1 MNTRKERL
9 FYLDFIRAI
18 ATVSIVIT
26 HFNARYS
33 AHIPEIKG
41 RMIGL
46 EKIGNIGSGEWGVS
60 LFFIISGAALMYVY
74 EKENDWKRFYQKR
87 FMSIYP
93 MFWMAYS
100 AVLAVYVLKNR
111 TMIGDGIPKWR
122 FLFTILGFDG
132 LLSVNGYA
140 TFYLLGEWF
149 LGAIILLY
157 IIFPVLKKAINTNL
171 WGAVALAVAGY
182 IIGLVICSKIALVPA
197 TILLVRLPE
206 FAFGM
211 IFVKLNWRAD
221 WKISIL
227 ALILIIA
234 NMIFKPEIP
243 ASIQT
248 TYIGISS
255 FLVLVFVSALVKNKG
270 IKKICEGISKYS
282 YAVFLVHH
290 IIIINVMNFVDLT
303 KVTLLKSYLLFVVIG
318 CMIAVVAGGLYK
330 INRILV
336 RKACTIFKTV
346 V

>member
-1 MNTRKERL
+1 
-9 FYLDFIRAI
+9 
-18 ATVSIVIT
+18 
-26 HFNARYS
+26 
-33 AHIPEIKG
+33 
-41 RMIGL
+41 
-46 EKIGNIGSGEWGVS
+46 
-60 LFFIISGAALMYVY
+60 
-74 EKENDWKRFYQKR
+74 
-87 FMSIYP
+87 

-132 LLSVNGYA
+132 LLIVNGYA

-157 IIFPVLKKAINTNL
+157 IIFPVLKKSINTNL
-171 WGAVALAVAGY
+171 WGAVAFAVAGY

-206 FAFGM
+206 FVFGM

-303 KVTLLKSYLLFVVIG
+303 KVTLLQSYLLFVVIG

>member
-1 MNTRKERL
+1 M
-9 FYLDFIRAI
+9 
-18 ATVSIVIT
+18 V
-26 HFNARYS
+26 
-33 AHIPEIKG
+33 
-41 RMIGL
+41 
-46 EKIGNIGSGEWGVS
+46 
-60 LFFIISGAALMYVY
+60 
-74 EKENDWKRFYQKR
+74 
-87 FMSIYP
+87 
-93 MFWMAYS
+93 
-100 AVLAVYVLKNR
+100 
-111 TMIGDGIPKWR
+111 
-122 FLFTILGFDG
+122 
-132 LLSVNGYA
+132 
-140 TFYLLGEWF
+140 
-149 LGAIILLY
+149 
-157 IIFPVLKKAINTNL
+157 
-171 WGAVALAVAGY
+171 VAGY

-303 KVTLLKSYLLFVVIG
+303 KVTLLQSYLLFVVIG